1 MPTQP
6 STNHDTRSLRV
17 AGLDGLRVPAVLRPD
32 VERVIAVTDAFCAEH
47 LDAEYGRLCRKL
59 VAKLAR
65 KRPSPLE
72 RGDLHIWAA
81 ASIYAIGGI
90 NFLFDRAQTPHLTG
104 DDLSDLLGVPK
115 STMANKAK
123 RIRDLLGLRQLDV
136 EFCRKE
142 LVASH
147 PMAWLVEVDGFILDA
162 RRLPTALQEEARR
175 RGLIPDLSLNEGEE
189 GRAA

>member
-1 MPTQP
+1 MPAP
-6 STNHDTRSLRV
+6 LSTNHGAAS
-17 AGLDGLRVPAVLRPD
+17 LDGLRVPAALRPD
-32 VERVIAVTDAFCAEH
+32 AERVSAVTDAFCAEH
-47 LDAEYGRLCRKL
+47 LDTEYGQLCRKL

-90 NFLFDRAQTPHLTG
+90 NFLFDRAQTPHLSG

-136 EFCRKE
+136 QFCRKD
-142 LVASH
+142 LLASH
-147 PMAWLVEVDGFILDA
+147 PMAWLVEVDGFMVDA
-162 RRLPTALQEEARR
+162 RWLPPGLEEEARR
-175 RGLIPDLSLNEGEE
+175 RGLIPDLSLEDSEV

>member
-1 MPTQP
+1 MPAP
-6 STNHDTRSLRV
+6 LSTNHGAAS
-17 AGLDGLRVPAVLRPD
+17 LDGLRVPAALRPD
-32 VERVIAVTDAFCAEH
+32 AERVIAVTDAFCAEH
-47 LDAEYGRLCRKL
+47 LDTEYGQLCRKL

-90 NFLFDRAQTPHLTG
+90 NFLFDRAQTPHLSG

-136 EFCRKE
+136 QFCRKD
-142 LVASH
+142 LLASH
-147 PMAWLVEVDGFILDA
+147 PMAWLVEVDGFVVDA
-162 RRLPTALQEEARR
+162 RWLPPGLQEEARR
-175 RGLIPDLSLNEGEE
+175 RGLIPDLSPEDSEV

>member
-1 MPTQP
+1 MPAP
-6 STNHDTRSLRV
+6 LSKSRGWSPRLASLE
-17 AGLDGLRVPAVLRPD
+17 GLRVPGGLRPD
-32 VERVIAVTDAFCAEH
+32 VERVIAVTDAFCSQH
-47 LDAEYGRLCRKL
+47 LDAEYGQLCRKL

-90 NFLFDRAQTPHLTG
+90 NFLFDRAQKPHMSG
-104 DDLSDLLGVPK
+104 DELSDLVGVPK

-142 LVASH
+142 LLASH
-147 PMAWLVEVDGFILDA
+147 PMAWLVEVNGFIVDA
-162 RRLPTALQEEARR
+162 RALPPGLQDEARR
-175 RGLIPDLSLNEGEE
+175 RGLIPDLSLQESEE
-189 GRAA
+189 SRAA